1 MVTAGRAETW
11 ARDYVA
17 RIALHRDQIRAE
29 ASKLDWLFSTH
40 VTDRS
45 AAELLLY
52 LHAGMMA
59 HKGGGTAVK
68 VGRSA

>member
-1 MVTAGRAETW
+1 VT
-11 ARDYVA
+11 
-17 RIALHRDQIRAE
+17 
-29 ASKLDWLFSTH
+29 S
-40 VTDRS
+40 RS

-59 HKGGGTAVK
+59 HKGGGTTVK